1 MEDKNRGLLSS
12 IIAEIKK
19 YLSVE
24 ADYIKLTA
32 TEKLTV
38 LLSSIAVVSV
48 VFVFACLALLYLSFA
63 LIFAVE
69 SWLGSIVGAFCIVGA
84 VMALLAL
91 LAVKM
96 KRQLIVDPIARFLS
110 KLFIETHNDINT
122 NE

>member
-1 MEDKNRGLLSS
+1 MEANNRGLLSS
-12 IIAEIKK
+12 IISEIKK
-19 YLSVE
+19 YVSVE

-84 VMALLAL
+84 VMALLTL
-91 LAVKM
+91 LTVKM
-96 KRQLIVDPIARFLS
+96 KHQLIVDPIARFLS

>member
-12 IIAEIKK
+12 IISEIKK

-84 VMALLAL
+84 AMALLAL

-110 KLFIETHNDINT
+110 KLFIETHNDINN

>member
-1 MEDKNRGLLSS
+1 MEAKNRGLLSS
-12 IIAEIKK
+12 IISEIKK

-96 KRQLIVDPIARFLS
+96 KRRLIVDPIARFLS

>member
-12 IIAEIKK
+12 IISEIKK

-96 KRQLIVDPIARFLS
+96 KRQLIVDPIARCLS
-110 KLFIETHNDINT
+110 KFFIEAHNDINS

>member
-12 IIAEIKK
+12 IISEIKK

-110 KLFIETHNDINT
+110 KLFMKMKIC
-122 NE
+122 

>member
-12 IIAEIKK
+12 IISEIKK

-110 KLFIETHNDINT
+110 KLFIETHNDINN

>member
-12 IIAEIKK
+12 IISEIKK

-110 KLFIETHNDINT
+110 KLFIETHNDFNT

>member
-1 MEDKNRGLLSS
+1 MLSS
-12 IIAEIKK
+12 IISEIKK

-84 VMALLAL
+84 AMALLAL